1 MEHDARTTKNAS
13 ATPHNYDG
21 MSDEE
26 LEAAACAAGEQ
37 AAAEDFAADA
47 QKLQHTVDEL
57 TAQID
62 EARTALDAEKEK
74 AAKATDSYLRL
85 QADWDNYRRRTA
97 QERLD
102 ERAVAA
108 QNLVV
113 SVLPVIDDME
123 RALSHAETIEDK
135 DENFTNFVDGV
146 LAVHDKLL
154 GILAKHDV
162 EVMDPA
168 GEVFDPMIHEAVG
181 QCQNPDVY
189 ADTVADVYRKG
200 YRMAGKVIRTAMVT
214 VTCGGPRRPSEPAD
228 NADVAAAAAGVAGES
243 AVAGEGAGA
252 AGVADAAESAQN
264 DTQA

>member
-1 MEHDARTTKNAS
+1 MEHDAHTTKAAS
-13 ATPHNYDG
+13 ATPHAYDG

-123 RALSHAETIEDK
+123 RALSHAETIENK

-168 GEVFDPMIHEAVG
+168 GDVFDPMIHEAVG

-228 NADVAAAAAGVAGES
+228 NTA
-243 AVAGEGAGA
+243 AGA
-252 AGVADAAESAQN
+252 AGAAGAGNADAGAAGAESSQN
-264 DTQA
+264 STQA

>member
-1 MEHDARTTKNAS
+1 MEHDAHTTKAAS
-13 ATPHNYDG
+13 AAPHAYDG

-123 RALSHAETIEDK
+123 RALSHAETIENK

-168 GEVFDPMIHEAVG
+168 GDVFDPMIHEAVG

-228 NADVAAAAAGVAGES
+228 SAAGDTAGES
-243 AVAGEGAGA
+243 TGAADA
-252 AGVADAAESAQN
+252 AGVADAAGTAESTQN
-264 DTQA
+264 STQA

>member
-1 MEHDARTTKNAS
+1 M
-13 ATPHNYDG
+13 
-21 MSDEE
+21 
-26 LEAAACAAGEQ
+26 
-37 AAAEDFAADA
+37 
-47 QKLQHTVDEL
+47 
-57 TAQID
+57 
-62 EARTALDAEKEK
+62 
-74 AAKATDSYLRL
+74 
-85 QADWDNYRRRTA
+85 
-97 QERLD
+97 
-102 ERAVAA
+102 
-108 QNLVV
+108 V

-123 RALSHAETIEDK
+123 RALSHAETIENK

-228 NADVAAAAAGVAGES
+228 NAAAGAAGES
-243 AVAGEGAGA
+243 AGA
-252 AGVADAAESAQN
+252 AGAADAAESAQN

>member
-13 ATPHNYDG
+13 ATPHTYDG

-228 NADVAAAAAGVAGES
+228 NVAAGDVA
-243 AVAGEGAGA
+243 GAGA
-252 AGVADAAESAQN
+252 AGESAGAAGAADAAESAQN